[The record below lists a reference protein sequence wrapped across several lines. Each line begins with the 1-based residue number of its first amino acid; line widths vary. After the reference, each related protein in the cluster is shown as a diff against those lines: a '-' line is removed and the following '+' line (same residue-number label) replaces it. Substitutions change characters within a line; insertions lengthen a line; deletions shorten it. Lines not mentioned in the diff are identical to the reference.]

1 MSQRLKDKVA
11 IITGSANGI
20 ESNVMG
26 IGGASARLFI
36 EEGASVVVA
45 DIDTSR
51 GVQTTEQLQALST
64 RAEAAIFMEL
74 DVSVESQWAGLV
86 KATTAKFGKIDI
98 LVHSAGN

>member
-36 EEGASVVVA
+36 EEGASVA
-45 DIDTSR
+45 
-51 GVQTTEQLQALST
+51 
-64 RAEAAIFMEL
+64 
-74 DVSVESQWAGLV
+74 VSYTHPPSPR
-86 KATTAKFGKIDI
+86 D
-98 LVHSAGN
+98 

>member
-51 GVQTTEQLQALST
+51 GIQTTEQLQALST

-74 DVSVESQWAGLV
+74 DVSVESQWAAVVLSL
-86 KATTAKFGKIDI
+86 IHI
-98 LVHSAGN
+98 